1 MFSPRI
7 CIPVFFL
14 ALPVAVFAQ
23 REKLPF
29 DDLQF
34 VQKNWP
40 QAKKTD
46 TSIRY
51 VIEREGYGLPPKPG
65 DMVSVLYVGRLLDG
79 TLFDKNQDKNHP
91 FTFRVGREKVI
102 RGWDEILPMMRP
114 GEKRLVIIPSELAYG
129 TRGYIPSIPR
139 DATLVFEIELLKVDR
154 EE

>member
-1 MFSPRI
+1 MFSLRI

-14 ALPVAVFAQ
+14 ALPVAALAQ
-23 REKLPF
+23 RERLPF
-29 DDLQF
+29 DDLHF

-51 VIEREGYGLPPKPG
+51 IIEREGSGFPPKSG

-79 TLFDKNQDKNHP
+79 TIFDQNQDKAHP

-102 RGWDEILPMMRP
+102 EGWDEIVPMMRP

-129 TRGYIPSIPR
+129 TRGFLPRIPR

-154 EE
+154 ED